1 MEFPRTTFRLAA
13 AGIILFSTVTVPVAD
28 AMDTRS
34 GKDPKTLADFHQTG
48 KASWYG
54 GGFHGKETASGTP
67 FNQHA
72 LTAAHRSLPLG
83 TEVLVTNMDNGKS
96 ITVTINDR
104 GPYVRGRII
113 DLSRRAARDLGFVGD
128 GLAKVAI
135 TMPPP
140 AENVPPPVP
149 QAKPDPAPATGNV
162 QVAAVPDDDMD
173 EER

>member
-13 AGIILFSTVTVPVAD
+13 AGIVLFSTVTVPVAD

-34 GKDPKTLADFHQTG
+34 GKDLNLASFHQTG

-54 GGFHGKETASGTP
+54 GGFHGRETASGTP

-83 TEVLVTNMDNGKS
+83 TEVVVTNVDNGKS
-96 ITVTINDR
+96 VTVTINDR

-135 TMPPP
+135 TVSAPP
-140 AENVPPPVP
+140 ESTVPPVP
-149 QAKPDPAPATGNV
+149 QAKPAPAPADL
-162 QVAAVPDDDMD
+162 QVAAVPGDEDDS
-173 EER
+173 ER